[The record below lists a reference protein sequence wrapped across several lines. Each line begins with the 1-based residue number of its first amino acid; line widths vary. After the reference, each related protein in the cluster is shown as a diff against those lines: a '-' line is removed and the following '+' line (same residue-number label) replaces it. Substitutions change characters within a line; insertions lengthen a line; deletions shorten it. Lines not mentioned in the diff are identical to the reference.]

1 MRKTAKK
8 SKFVLI
14 FACFLCLFRFIGCS
28 AKPAEHSKTV
38 TDNNFK
44 QISRGNPAV
53 LRYNS
58 YNDDGYYNFEYR
70 DKGGI
75 NVLFTDF
82 ASAKQVYLCNR
93 AECNHNDDTCTSYF
107 NRQYTNLRIFPTYDQ
122 EKILCLADYHPGDGV
137 TELQLIS
144 FDKNGENR
152 NIVIDFG
159 PETYTLDHIAIS
171 DNYVLFS
178 MAYLDIDKNEVKNGL
193 IVANYKTGE
202 WENICDLNF
211 EYSIE
216 SVLGDKVYL
225 SKEGYENNEYTIH
238 VYVFDLST
246 GDINETYKYV
256 PYESKQASMSL
267 PSLFLEKYLYK
278 LNSDGTVF
286 EKVDLDTGECT
297 AFIDNIN
304 NYFDTSIT
312 NYFYDVVDKR
322 FRIETL
328 LKVGEDEWEKN
339 WYAIDTV
346 SGQVTPL
353 TIEVMYNGGKIPIV
367 YPVAEFG
374 DNLLVICGV
383 KSHVVTLYGPGNEP
397 YDGEALKEIYGIISK
412 ADYYANI
419 PNIKI
424 VEMI

>member
-1 MRKTAKK
+1 M
-8 SKFVLI
+8 
-14 FACFLCLFRFIGCS
+14 
-28 AKPAEHSKTV
+28 
-38 TDNNFK
+38 
-44 QISRGNPAV
+44 
-53 LRYNS
+53 
-58 YNDDGYYNFEYR
+58 
-70 DKGGI
+70 
-75 NVLFTDF
+75 
-82 ASAKQVYLCNR
+82 
-93 AECNHNDDTCTSYF
+93 
-107 NRQYTNLRIFPTYDQ
+107 FPN
-122 EKILCLADYHPGDGV
+122 
-137 TELQLIS
+137 IS
-144 FDKNGENR
+144 FCKAYDKVICVFQHILFAFWSDRHFSTGPINEAKNGENR

-171 DNYVLFS
+171 DSYVLFS

-304 NYFDTSIT
+304 NYFD
-312 NYFYDVVDKR
+312 DVVDKR

>member
-8 SKFVLI
+8 SKFILI
-14 FACFLCLFRFIGCS
+14 FACFLSLFRFIGCS
-28 AKPAEHSKTV
+28 AKSAEHSKTV

-44 QISRGNPAV
+44 QISRGNPAI

-58 YNDDGYYNFEYR
+58 YTDSGYYDIVYR
-70 DKGGI
+70 EDGGT
-75 NVLFTDF
+75 NVTFTDF

-93 AECNHNDDTCTSYF
+93 AECNHNDETCTSYF
-107 NRQYTNLRIFPTYDQ
+107 EPEYNNIRIFPTYDQ
-122 EKILCLADYHPGDGV
+122 EKILCLTDYDLGGSAI
-137 TELQLIS
+137 ELRLLS

-152 NIVIDFG
+152 KELIAFG
-159 PETYTLDHIAIS
+159 TDTYTLGHIAVS

-216 SVLGDKVYL
+216 SVLGGKVYL

-238 VYVFDLST
+238 TYVLDLST

-256 PYESKQASMSL
+256 PYQSKHTSL

-297 AFIDNIN
+297 TFIDNIN
-304 NYFDTSIT
+304 NYFDTSIY
-312 NYFYDVVDKR
+312 NAFYDVVDRR
-322 FRIETL
+322 FRIETS
-328 LKVGEDEWEKN
+328 LKVGEDEWDDN

-346 SGQVTPL
+346 SEQVTPL
-353 TIEVMYNGGKIPIV
+353 TIEVMYKDGKIPIV

-383 KSHVVTLYGPGNEP
+383 EGRTITMYGPGNEP
-397 YDGEALKEIYGIISK
+397 YEGQYLTTIYGIISK

-419 PNIKI
+419 PNIKV

>member
-1 MRKTAKK
+1 
-8 SKFVLI
+8 
-14 FACFLCLFRFIGCS
+14 
-28 AKPAEHSKTV
+28 
-38 TDNNFK
+38 
-44 QISRGNPAV
+44 
-53 LRYNS
+53 
-58 YNDDGYYNFEYR
+58 
-70 DKGGI
+70 
-75 NVLFTDF
+75 
-82 ASAKQVYLCNR
+82 
-93 AECNHNDDTCTSYF
+93 
-107 NRQYTNLRIFPTYDQ
+107 
-122 EKILCLADYHPGDGV
+122 
-137 TELQLIS
+137 
-144 FDKNGENR
+144 
-152 NIVIDFG
+152 
-159 PETYTLDHIAIS
+159 
-171 DNYVLFS
+171 
-178 MAYLDIDKNEVKNGL
+178 
-193 IVANYKTGE
+193 
-202 WENICDLNF
+202 
-211 EYSIE
+211 
-216 SVLGDKVYL
+216 
-225 SKEGYENNEYTIH
+225 
-238 VYVFDLST
+238 
-246 GDINETYKYV
+246 
-256 PYESKQASMSL
+256 MSL

-412 ADYYANI
+412 VDYYANI